1 MGELREVF
9 EKGPLH
15 NEVDALKFKV
25 ISVKVSVCP
34 FASMFLRF

>member
-15 NEVDALKFKV
+15 NWVDALKFNV
-25 ISVKVSVCP
+25 ISVKVLVCP
-34 FASMFLRF
+34 FPSMFLRF

>member
-25 ISVKVSVCP
+25 IPVKVLVRSFP
-34 FASMFLRF
+34 SMFLRF

>member
-15 NEVDALKFKV
+15 NEVDALKFK
-25 ISVKVSVCP
+25 SYLCEGLST
-34 FASMFLRF
+34 FLS